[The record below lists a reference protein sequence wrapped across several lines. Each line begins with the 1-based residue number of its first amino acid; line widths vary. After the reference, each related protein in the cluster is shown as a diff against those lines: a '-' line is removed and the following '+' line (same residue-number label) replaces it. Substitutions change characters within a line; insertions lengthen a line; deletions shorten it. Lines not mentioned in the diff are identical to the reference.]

1 MIDFYL
7 FIYFFFSKYLI
18 MESLSP
24 EEENII
30 KDMRDIFRLKKEQ
43 NYIAIKDVRNIF
55 RLKKQ
60 IKGIKDIVLSNI
72 KNLFEYEK
80 EVNYY
85 KPVWESNFWS
95 NNYIEYKNNGDRN
108 KILSTKEYLD
118 KITPYLK
125 DIINDPKQTDTW
137 KIQLTI
143 INFISTKDDNDEEH
157 IMHSKCD

>member
-1 MIDFYL
+1 
-7 FIYFFFSKYLI
+7 

-24 EEENII
+24 EEGNII

-85 KPVWESNFWS
+85 KPVWVSNFWS

-108 KILSTKEYLD
+108 KILSTEEYLD

-143 INFISTKDDNDEEH
+143 IINFISTKDDNDEEH

>member
-85 KPVWESNFWS
+85 KPVWVSNFWS

-108 KILSTKEYLD
+108 KILSTEEYLD

>member
-7 FIYFFFSKYLI
+7 FIYLFFSKYLI

-43 NYIAIKDVRNIF
+43 NHIAIKDVRNIF

-85 KPVWESNFWS
+85 KPVWVSNFWS

-108 KILSTKEYLD
+108 KILSTEEYLD

-125 DIINDPKQTDTW
+125 DIINDPKQIDTW

>member
-85 KPVWESNFWS
+85 KPV
-95 NNYIEYKNNGDRN
+95 
-108 KILSTKEYLD
+108 
-118 KITPYLK
+118 
-125 DIINDPKQTDTW
+125 
-137 KIQLTI
+137 
-143 INFISTKDDNDEEH
+143 
-157 IMHSKCD
+157 